1 MLSFPYPFPVSFL
14 WQLRGVVSLEGFSS
28 ILLGFLTAQQTGF
41 NFVVILKHFLC
52 FSITLKQ
59 VEESSS
65 DLPGQFI
72 LGLSLS
78 KQNFSV
84 FEEVKT

>member
-41 NFVVILKHFLC
+41 NFVVILKHFPY
-52 FSITLKQ
+52 FSVTLKQ